1 MYVAQVD
8 ENTNKVIS
16 VILVR
21 RDACMAGGVVTQAAT
36 ESHCDPRYGAG
47 YKYYPV
53 VNTTKNMPSAGWNYD
68 ASKDL
73 YYEDAPFASWIL
85 DDTTGEWEA
94 PVDYLNQN
102 GTYQKRTWN
111 EGSGTWYAK
120 KTGDMDGNFWKW
132 NKTSNVW
139 EDTGSTTI

>member
-53 VNTTKNMPSAGWNYD
+53 VSTTKNMPSAGWNYD

-73 YYEDAPFASWIL
+73 YDEDAPFASWIL
-85 DDTTGEWEA
+85 DEAVIEEKSIKSSELLSDSSKGTEAGE
-94 PVDYLNQN
+94 
-102 GTYQKRTWN
+102 T
-111 EGSGTWYAK
+111 
-120 KTGDMDGNFWKW
+120 NF
-132 NKTSNVW
+132 
-139 EDTGSTTI
+139 E